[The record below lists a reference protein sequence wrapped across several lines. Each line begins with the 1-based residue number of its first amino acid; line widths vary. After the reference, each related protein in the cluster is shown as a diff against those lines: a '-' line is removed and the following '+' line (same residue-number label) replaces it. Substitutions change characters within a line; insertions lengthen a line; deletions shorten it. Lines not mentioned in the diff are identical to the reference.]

1 MNMRPKWSVGLSG
14 ALHQAPADLSHQ
26 DPLLHQHG
34 SQPTANRLLH
44 LVASYDKQGGARDL
58 FLSPR
63 VPTGVHFRVYVLKN
77 SNSGSNLL
85 SRSVAHR
92 MELVMKIEEIR
103 DVFGTHGCVK
113 GPPVKITLKQG
124 ATPYCVTTARRIPFP
139 LMPKVEAELN
149 RLENAGII
157 AKVTEPTDWC
167 APIVTA
173 FKKNGD
179 VRLCVD
185 LKKLNQA
192 VKREHYMLPNLDD
205 IAPKLCK
212 ATVFSKLD
220 ASSGF
225 HQIPLDPESCH
236 LTTFITPFGRYCFQ
250 RVPFGITSAPEIFQ
264 RRMSEILADITGAD
278 AIMDDIIIYGSTVEE
293 HDERLD
299 RVLDRI
305 KEVGLKL
312 NKKKCEFRKQS
323 IEYFGHMISSD
334 GISPCPERVRAI
346 RELAA
351 PTNVTELKRILG
363 MVNYLGRFLPNL
375 STVMHPLTDLLKSDS
390 VWIWDN
396 PQEEAFKRVKDML
409 TETHALAFYSSSKP
423 VVISADASSYGLGAA
438 IFQQFD
444 GQLKPIAFASR
455 TLSPAETKYAQIEKE
470 CLASVWACEKFE
482 RYIIGLDSFKLITD
496 HKPLVP
502 LINTQAL
509 DKTPVR
515 CQRLL
520 MRLRRFNPMA
530 EHVPGK
536 NLVVPDTLSRSPLT
550 GNAEDTEE
558 EVNLYVDCVIQNIPI
573 SDQRLECIRLAT
585 ADDPELSEVLKKTQN
600 WWPDHERSLKA
611 EIRPYFSVRSELSV
625 WKGILMY
632 RDRIVIPE
640 ALRPETLQ
648 DIHSGHLGLNKCR
661 ERARGANRE
670 PLKTTILPDRQW
682 QKIVADLCE
691 LQGRHFLVVTDYFS
705 RYLEIAYLDSLTSA
719 HVIGKL
725 ENILARWG
733 IPEELVADNG
743 TQFTSD
749 AFKKF
754 AAKYGF
760 AHTTTS
766 PHYPQA
772 NGEAESAV
780 KTAKRILQQDDI
792 FIALM
797 AYRSTPISTTGASPA
812 ELIMGRRIRTVVP
825 VKPSSLAPKWPDL
838 DQVRRQDAQTKETS
852 KYHYD
857 NRYGVRK
864 LHPLGPGDQVRIKTD
879 KEKQWTDSGTITS
892 TNYKIRSYLV
902 ETDHGILRRN
912 RRHLQHTGYVNT
924 ELPHTNNELLSE
936 SDDEGITN
944 FEMLQAVTS
953 CVGDAV
959 KCIQLDRDLWRIY
972 LTNAHSRSKI
982 LLEGFDFKNQHISP
996 YDTNPYS
1003 AGLEGP
1009 RDQALKVTICG
1020 VPLSVDD
1027 SAIHEMLNKLGVSPK
1042 SDLKYEKIRNPT
1054 NNKMTN
1060 VLNGNRFIN
1069 SGPTSGKNNKNE

>member
-1 MNMRPKWSVGLSG
+1 
-14 ALHQAPADLSHQ
+14 
-26 DPLLHQHG
+26 
-34 SQPTANRLLH
+34 
-44 LVASYDKQGGARDL
+44 
-58 FLSPR
+58 
-63 VPTGVHFRVYVLKN
+63 
-77 SNSGSNLL
+77 
-85 SRSVAHR
+85 
-92 MELVMKIEEIR
+92 
-103 DVFGTHGCVK
+103 
-113 GPPVKITLKQG
+113 
-124 ATPYCVTTARRIPFP
+124 
-139 LMPKVEAELN
+139 
-149 RLENAGII
+149 
-157 AKVTEPTDWC
+157 
-167 APIVTA
+167 
-173 FKKNGD
+173 
-179 VRLCVD
+179 
-185 LKKLNQA
+185 
-192 VKREHYMLPNLDD
+192 MLPNLDD

-264 RRMSEILADITGAD
+264 RRMSEILADIEGTD

-323 IEYFGHMISSD
+323 IEYFGHMISSN
-334 GISPCPERVRAI
+334 GISPRPERVRAI

-409 TETHALAFYSSSKP
+409 TETPALAFYNSSKP

-509 DKTPVR
+509 DRTPVR

-520 MRLRRFNPMA
+520 MRLRRFNPVA

-550 GNAEDTEE
+550 GNTEDTEE
-558 EVNLYVDCVIQNIPI
+558 EVNLYVDCVVENLPI
-573 SDQRLECIRLAT
+573 SDQRLERIRLAT

-611 EIRPYFSVRSELSV
+611 EIRPYFSARSELSV
-625 WKGILMY
+625 WNGILMY

-661 ERARGANRE
+661 ERARGAVWWPGISTDIERTVKSCEFCLVHQPKQNRE
-670 PLKTTILPDRQW
+670 PLKTTVLPDRPW
-682 QKIVADLCE
+682 QKIAADLCE
-691 LQGRHFLVVTDYFS
+691 LQGKHFLVVTDYFS

-725 ENILARWG
+725 KNILARWG
-733 IPEELVADNG
+733 IPEELVTDNG

-749 AFKKF
+749 SFKKF

-792 FIALM
+792 FVALM
-797 AYRSTPISTTGASPA
+797 AYRSTPISTTGVSPA

-838 DQVRRQDAQTKETS
+838 DQVRRQDARTKETS

-857 NRYGVRK
+857 NRFGVRK

-892 TNYKIRSYLV
+892 ANYKIRSYLV
-902 ETDHGILRRN
+902 ETDHGTLRRN

-924 ELPHTNNELLSE
+924 ELPHTVNVPYPLADSKPSVLSDVE
-936 SDDEGITN
+936 PPSEPPSQEVASPSVKSKT
-944 FEMLQAVTS
+944 VT
-953 CVGDAV
+953 
-959 KCIQLDRDLWRIY
+959 
-972 LTNAHSRSKI
+972 RSGRVIHKPI
-982 LLEGFDFKNQHISP
+982 RFK
-996 YDTNPYS
+996 D
-1003 AGLEGP
+1003 
-1009 RDQALKVTICG
+1009 
-1020 VPLSVDD
+1020 
-1027 SAIHEMLNKLGVSPK
+1027 
-1042 SDLKYEKIRNPT
+1042 YE
-1054 NNKMTN
+1054 
-1060 VLNGNRFIN
+1060 
-1069 SGPTSGKNNKNE
+1069 